1 MHFSPVTGLLFLF
14 VKPTLNEDLKMK
26 KFVLALTIAGSAMTL
41 AACDTTGTGNVETAA
56 PYETERTA
64 SHDNSAPAPQAERVF
79 RSSQS
84 K

>member
-1 MHFSPVTGLLFLF
+1 MFLF
-14 VKPTLNEDLKMK
+14 VKPALNEDLKMK
-26 KFVLALTIAGSAMTL
+26 KFALALSIAGTALTL

-64 SHDNSAPAPQAERVF
+64 SHDTTAPAPQTERVF
-79 RSSQS
+79 RSTQS

>member
-1 MHFSPVTGLLFLF
+1 
-14 VKPTLNEDLKMK
+14 MK
-26 KFVLALTIAGSAMTL
+26 KLLATLMIAGTAVTL

-64 SHDNSAPAPQAERVF
+64 SHDTAPAPQTERVF
-79 RSSQS
+79 RSTQS

>member
-1 MHFSPVTGLLFLF
+1 
-14 VKPTLNEDLKMK
+14 MK
-26 KFVLALTIAGSAMTL
+26 KLLATLMIAGTAVTL

-64 SHDNSAPAPQAERVF
+64 SHDNSAPAPQTERVF